1 MIEKS
6 KESADNKVTFGT
18 LLTDLLKVFDCILHQ
33 LLTGKLS
40 AYGFDFEA
48 LKFIYNYINN
58 RKQRVRINKVSVNE
72 QNGYH
77 KDPFLVLVSL
87 FYSYVTYFI
96 LRSIL
101 MLLVMLI
108 TTPRRVLILILKPY
122 F

>member
-33 LLTGKLS
+33 LLIGKLS
-40 AYGFDFEA
+40 AYGFDFKA
-48 LKFIYNYINN
+48 LKFISSYINN
-58 RKQRVRINKVSVNE
+58 RKQRVRINEVSVNE

-77 KDPFLVLVSL
+77 KDPFLVRVSL

-101 MLLVMLI
+101 MLLVMLM